1 MTAVVARIY
10 RHPIKSIGAE
20 DLGATTLS
28 PGQSLPLD
36 REWAVLNDRAKVA
49 RLADGRASAWGAK
62 ANFLTG
68 RAGPALMAVTASTQ
82 ANGRLVL
89 DHPDLRPLDID
100 PDAPADQA
108 KLIAWLRPI
117 WPVDAPAPT
126 ALVRAPGQPLT
137 DQPVA
142 FVSLIGS
149 ASLDDLAA
157 RAGAPLS
164 PRRFRANL
172 WVEGWAPFVEFD
184 LIGRRLRLGGT
195 TLEVV
200 ERVGRCRATDANP
213 ETGARDTDVLRLL
226 EAEYG
231 HTDLG
236 VFCTVVEG
244 GPVAQGDRVE
254 VL

>member
-108 KLIAWLRPI
+108 EAHRLAE
-117 WPVDAPAPT
+117 A
-126 ALVRAPGQPLT
+126 
-137 DQPVA
+137 
-142 FVSLIGS
+142 
-149 ASLDDLAA
+149 DLA
-157 RAGAPLS
+157 RGR
-164 PRRFRANL
+164 PR
-172 WVEGWAPFVEFD
+172 PD
-184 LIGRRLRLGGT
+184 
-195 TLEVV
+195 
-200 ERVGRCRATDANP
+200 RVGPRARPAAHGP
-213 ETGARDTDVLRLL
+213 ARGIRLAHRKRL
-226 EAEYG
+226 A
-231 HTDLG
+231 
-236 VFCTVVEG
+236 
-244 GPVAQGDRVE
+244 R
-254 VL
+254 